1 MKSYES
7 TLRIH
12 FIGQYGVG
20 KRSLAYA
27 LGATPVLRPSI
38 GEEIEKNGRGSGSG
52 TSEDGDEKVEGEVKE
67 EDKDTKYFELYLDDQ
82 TSMDLNIDHTIQDF
96 TRQNQHK
103 HYKKC
108 GMDLFVLIFDLTNA
122 NSTEMILSQ
131 YKILKFFTPK
141 PKVFLVGTKNDLYQ
155 ESQRQ
160 IFASHAQILANEIEF
175 DQYFELSSVQP
186 LFHGLEEFLDA
197 LKKWKT
203 TTKLSSSSRR
213 TRPVVTVL
221 PPPSSSS
228 SFFSGQL
235 STTKTLKSIWLF
247 EKDAPLP
254 LDKEE
259 KIENNDQ
266 NLRSLTKILYEFR
279 TIGSENWKKQIRQRD
294 LNSQKLLSKV
304 QYHEPTESSIHRR
317 CRHQQEENTTTTR
330 PKQIKTRTATTTSDC
345 TNKNFMRPTELSRL
359 RFLEKSNI
367 NSNKKRSGIRA
378 NANAN
383 ANANAA
389 ATRAKKATLVIS
401 RLGNSKSK
409 TTNISSTT
417 TTPLRSES
425 LTLLGIDQ
433 QDEKSKEEWS
443 PLPPPLEEA
452 VSSSSPPPASLLLT
466 SRNFPP
472 SPLLKKEPANLI
484 DDELP
489 KGIESILKYFEDIAF
504 RLN

>member
-1 MKSYES
+1 
-7 TLRIH
+7 
-12 FIGQYGVG
+12 
-20 KRSLAYA
+20 
-27 LGATPVLRPSI
+27 
-38 GEEIEKNGRGSGSG
+38 
-52 TSEDGDEKVEGEVKE
+52 
-67 EDKDTKYFELYLDDQ
+67 
-82 TSMDLNIDHTIQDF
+82 
-96 TRQNQHK
+96 
-103 HYKKC
+103 
-108 GMDLFVLIFDLTNA
+108 
-122 NSTEMILSQ
+122 
-131 YKILKFFTPK
+131 
-141 PKVFLVGTKNDLYQ
+141 
-155 ESQRQ
+155 
-160 IFASHAQILANEIEF
+160 
-175 DQYFELSSVQP
+175 
-186 LFHGLEEFLDA
+186 
-197 LKKWKT
+197 
-203 TTKLSSSSRR
+203 
-213 TRPVVTVL
+213 
-221 PPPSSSS
+221 
-228 SFFSGQL
+228 
-235 STTKTLKSIWLF
+235 
-247 EKDAPLP
+247 
-254 LDKEE
+254 
-259 KIENNDQ
+259 
-266 NLRSLTKILYEFR
+266 
-279 TIGSENWKKQIRQRD
+279 
-294 LNSQKLLSKV
+294 
-304 QYHEPTESSIHRR
+304 
-317 CRHQQEENTTTTR
+317 
-330 PKQIKTRTATTTSDC
+330 
-345 TNKNFMRPTELSRL
+345 MRPTELSRL

-433 QDEKSKEEWS
+433 QDEKTKEEWS